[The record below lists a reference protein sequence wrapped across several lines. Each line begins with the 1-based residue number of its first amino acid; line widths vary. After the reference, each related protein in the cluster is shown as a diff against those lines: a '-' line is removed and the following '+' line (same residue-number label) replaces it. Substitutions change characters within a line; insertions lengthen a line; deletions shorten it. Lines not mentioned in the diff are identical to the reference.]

1 MCNTR
6 DQWSCVSLPSRYR
19 GEMLFDGISHQV
31 PDIGPGRD
39 GGVARLLRRHRRRP
53 RTGPGPL
60 PADEAARAGAHQ
72 AGRLPRHRL
81 DALRQ
86 HHPGRRRAVVP
97 RRRVPGAAH
106 PGLHPVERRG
116 HGDAGQHP
124 HRGDRRAPLD
134 VRQLGGALRGR
145 LQPLLPWQGRRRFRR
160 PGLLPGPRVARDL
173 RPGLRRGPPERGAA
187 RQLPPRG
194 RRRRPPELPPP
205 PAPCRSSGSTRPSPW
220 ASARSRA
227 IYQAHVNRYLHL
239 RHLVDTS
246 REPGLVLRGRRRDGR
261 ARVHRRTR
269 RGGPRAPRQPHLRRQ
284 LQPAAARRAGAGQ
297 RQDHPGARGGVPRR
311 RLERDQGDLGLALGR
326 PAGP

>member
-1 MCNTR
+1 M
-6 DQWSCVSLPSRYR
+6 
-19 GEMLFDGISHQV
+19 
-31 PDIGPGRD
+31 
-39 GGVARLLRRHRRRP
+39 ARLVRRHRRRP
-53 RTGPGPL
+53 RTGPGAL

-86 HHPGRRRAVVP
+86 HHPGRCRAVVP

-116 HGDAGQHP
+116 HGHARQHP

-145 LQPLLPWQGRRRFRR
+145 LQPLLPWQSRRRFRR
-160 PGLLPGPRVARDL
+160 PGLLPGARGARDL
-173 RPGLRRGPPERGAA
+173 RPGLRRGAPERGGA

-205 PAPCRSSGSTRPSPW
+205 PLPAGVLGVPDRLHGPRPDLGHLPGAREPLPQPAPPGR
-220 ASARSRA
+220 
-227 IYQAHVNRYLHL
+227 HVG
-239 RHLVDTS
+239 
-246 REPGLVLRGRRRDGR
+246 EPGLVLRGRRRDGR

-284 LQPAAARRAGAGQ
+284 LQPAAARRAGQGQ
-297 RQDHPGARGGVPRR
+297 REDHPGARGGVPRR